1 VSADCSPQ
9 WSIENEIRTIPGLGS
24 FTAYTVGMG
33 LLGFSRCKWI
43 NSHPPAVCH
52 HFGGRAL
59 LHRRHANRLE
69 IERPPFINAGTAFR
83 GAWLT
88 SAVVIS
94 GSSAPVTPPTAPP
107 TPSPARP
114 AMIGPA
120 AMNGPRLGIAN
131 SPTPASSPSVPPI
144 TPPVVLQLNHEHFPS
159 WFA

>member
-24 FTAYTVGMG
+24 FTAHTVAGG

-59 LHRRHANRLE
+59 LHRRHANGLE

-83 GAWLT
+83 GGWLT
-88 SAVVIS
+88 SAVVVS
-94 GSSAPVTPPTAPP
+94 GSSASPMRIVSGLIPTRLRICRAAICVLACCYRFLHSDPERGP
-107 TPSPARP
+107 LISAWRFKGSSESPDQ
-114 AMIGPA
+114 
-120 AMNGPRLGIAN
+120 NQ
-131 SPTPASSPSVPPI
+131 S
-144 TPPVVLQLNHEHFPS
+144 
-159 WFA
+159 

>member
-1 VSADCSPQ
+1 MSADCSPQ

-24 FTAYTVGMG
+24 FTAHTVVGG

-69 IERPPFINAGTAFR
+69 IERPPFINAGIAFR

-88 SAVVIS
+88 SAVVKRVV
-94 GSSAPVTPPTAPP
+94 GTADAYRLGLFRYSFRRGYAFFARLYAL
-107 TPSPARP
+107 SPA
-114 AMIGPA
+114 A
-120 AMNGPRLGIAN
+120 IA
-131 SPTPASSPSVPPI
+131 SCIRS
-144 TPPVVLQLNHEHFPS
+144 
-159 WFA
+159 